1 MEKTNQENKRKI
13 FLDDY
18 RKELMEK
25 RQQEMMK
32 EDIINEFNVKKGHGS
47 TSPTTGTTTE
57 ETRLLMEYIDRAN
70 MFTIS
75 KHNEERGKLLTYRK
89 FFKSRRNQQV
99 EVYYKCGSK
108 SIYKEGK
115 VSTIGRDFVMLTNL
129 RERIWIP
136 YRVIKSA
143 NIPYGIPNYSN
154 THQHFIFDN
163 NLRKKLLYQF
173 GETVSKRDVL
183 KQQFFEESLMT
194 NLETWKETWIVTFL
208 DEDSKKVGKIKNIK
222 DQHLTMEFLGKSM
235 EIPVKEIQYI
245 ETIRALT
252 VISEIWKS
260 LSITSRT

>member
-1 MEKTNQENKRKI
+1 MEKINQENKRKI

-18 RKELMEK
+18 RKNLMEK

-32 EDIINEFNVKKGHGS
+32 EDIINEFNVKKGLGS
-47 TSPTTGTTTE
+47 TSPTSGATTE
-57 ETRLLMEYIDRAN
+57 ATRLLMEYIDRAN

-75 KHNEERGKLLTYRK
+75 KHNEASGKLLTYRK

-99 EVYYKCGSK
+99 EVYFKCGSK

-115 VSTIGRDFVMLTNL
+115 VSAIGRDFVMLTNL
-129 RERIWIP
+129 RDRNWIP

-163 NLRKKLLYQF
+163 NLRQKLLFQF
-173 GETVSKRDVL
+173 GETVSRRDLL
-183 KQQFFEESLMT
+183 KQQFFEESLIT
-194 NLETWKETWIVTFL
+194 NLETWKETWVVIFL
-208 DEDSKKVGKIKNIK
+208 DEGSRRVGKIKEIK
-222 DQHLTMEFLGKSM
+222 DQLLKMEFLGKSM
-235 EIPVKEIQYI
+235 VIPVKEIQYI

-260 LSITSRT
+260 LSSTRRT